1 MHALV
6 RSYAAAMGS
15 PRHLLS
21 DLTLPLI
28 SVFSG
33 AGFDRVV
40 RDAFATGAARIE
52 DLWLRF
58 FCMTTNLTRGGPSA
72 HQTGVLWRLVRASMT
87 IVGLIPPLVED
98 GELLARPALLTSSE
112 LTHGSYQSSAL
123 ADRR

>member
-40 RDAFATGAARIE
+40 RDTFAHGAARIE

-98 GELLARPALLTSSE
+98 GELLARPAVA
-112 LTHGSYQSSAL
+112 HI
-123 ADRR
+123 